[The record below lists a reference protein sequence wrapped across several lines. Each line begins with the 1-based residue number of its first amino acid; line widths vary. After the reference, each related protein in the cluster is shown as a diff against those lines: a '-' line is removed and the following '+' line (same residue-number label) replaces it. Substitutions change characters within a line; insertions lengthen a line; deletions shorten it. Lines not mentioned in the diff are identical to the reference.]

1 MTGKKPEAA
10 DSANIVKDSV
20 VIGDVT
26 VGENSCVLF
35 YAVLR
40 GDVEKITVGKCS
52 NIQDNCTV
60 HADAGYP
67 ARIGDYVTVGHDAVL
82 HGCTVGRGS
91 LIGMGSVILN
101 GAFIGEECLIGA
113 GSLVLENQVIPDGS
127 LVVGSPAK
135 VKRRLTEEERKNL
148 YESSRHYVE
157 MGKKLRNEGMCRL
170 LSAKQHEA

>member
-52 NIQDNCTV
+52 NIQDI
-60 HADAGYP
+60 
-67 ARIGDYVTVGHDAVL
+67 RL
-82 HGCTVGRGS
+82 GS
-91 LIGMGSVILN
+91 EIM
-101 GAFIGEECLIGA
+101 
-113 GSLVLENQVIPDGS
+113 
-127 LVVGSPAK
+127 
-135 VKRRLTEEERKNL
+135 
-148 YESSRHYVE
+148 
-157 MGKKLRNEGMCRL
+157 
-170 LSAKQHEA
+170 

>member
-1 MTGKKPEAA
+1 M
-10 DSANIVKDSV
+10 
-20 VIGDVT
+20 
-26 VGENSCVLF
+26 
-35 YAVLR
+35 
-40 GDVEKITVGKCS
+40 
-52 NIQDNCTV
+52 
-60 HADAGYP
+60 
-67 ARIGDYVTVGHDAVL
+67 TVGHNAVL